1 MRNYFVLIFL
11 ISTLAITI
19 NCSSISHRTKR
30 NPQGFLD
37 KVKTGL
43 VDFGS
48 GTKNFFVKGF
58 EETKNIFSS
67 DRKVGD
73 YVLNDINVR
82 SNFNYTSDSQEA
94 EGQQIESAT
103 IRTKREI
110 EREEEEENIDELPD
124 DHEGDEQNKS
134 EG

>member
-1 MRNYFVLIFL
+1 MRNYFVLFFL
-11 ISTLAITI
+11 ISTLVITI

-48 GTKNFFVKGF
+48 GTKNFFVKGY
-58 EETKNIFSS
+58 EETKNLFSS
-67 DRKVGD
+67 ERKVGD

-94 EGQQIESAT
+94 EGQQIESAS
-103 IRTKREI
+103 IRAKRDL
-110 EREEEEENIDELPD
+110 EEDDIDELPD